1 MTIGFASP
9 QDAEDAFYDAID
21 EGAFDTL
28 EALWDPSEEVFSL
41 VPMGAASIGRNAVLT
56 SWQPLFQG
64 GSQIEI
70 EVGHLLWI
78 ETAEIAIHLV
88 EERVKV
94 RGQAEQQPPV
104 YATNVYRKR
113 EGGWHLIIHQ
123 NSPTPPPPGMLP
135 PQMRMP

>member
-1 MTIGFASP
+1 MMVG
-9 QDAEDAFYDAID
+9 
-21 EGAFDTL
+21 
-28 EALWDPSEEVFSL
+28 EV
-41 VPMGAASIGRNAVLT
+41 RD
-56 SWQPLFQG
+56 
-64 GSQIEI
+64 
-70 EVGHLLWI
+70 I

-113 EGGWHLIIHQ
+113 ESGWHLIIHQ